1 MKNVAERL
9 RAKEKEMSSE
19 KGPFLLFALMLRED
33 APDLWDL
40 VVSASWIESDK
51 AKALAYIASKI
62 NEALTQ
68 DEVTKLSRI
77 AIIDTDNPA
86 LEALQRTVDIEH
98 GMAVV
103 EDSVF
108 FGLPIKHAY
117 IVTSRKEAA

>member
-1 MKNVAERL
+1 M
-9 RAKEKEMSSE
+9 
-19 KGPFLLFALMLRED
+19 
-33 APDLWDL
+33 
-40 VVSASWIESDK
+40 SASWIESDK

-108 FGLPIKHAY
+108 LGY
-117 IVTSRKEAA
+117 R